1 MNYYELLSNNN
12 NARAMPGI
20 NNHKGNNQ
28 EIGDKNGN
36 ITMDNSTAS
45 TTNNMTHDHEAF
57 INQIRLFSGLPIR
70 N

>member
-1 MNYYELLSNNN
+1 MS
-12 NARAMPGI
+12 RI

-36 ITMDNSTAS
+36 ITVDNSTTS
-45 TTNNMTHDHEAF
+45 TTTNNSMTHDHEAF